1 MPLMFSALQLLI
13 SPQHHL
19 MKLHISPIPIGSQP
33 VYNDPNEPGTSEPV
47 TSYIYTP
54 KSHPSLTMSQHNSKK
69 LSESPPCLQEKKP
82 LQKDP
87 SDPAK
92 YADIFVNKKRE
103 RECLLV
109 TKQSKTPGIQLLNS
123 TLSLVFTDKELGE
136 SSGMGL
142 KRHNGN
148 PGKPVLDSLKI
159 EAIKRMSITI
169 ASIIIGNVSHLLLST
184 IRFQIRYVMSDRR

>member
-1 MPLMFSALQLLI
+1 MQRKI
-13 SPQHHL
+13 
-19 MKLHISPIPIGSQP
+19 
-33 VYNDPNEPGTSEPV
+33 DT
-47 TSYIYTP
+47 
-54 KSHPSLTMSQHNSKK
+54 KSGVIAVLQHNSKK

-109 TKQSKTPGIQLLNS
+109 TKQSKTPEIQLLNS

-184 IRFQIRYVMSDRR
+184 IRFQIRYVMSDRRWKNLHSWSAKLSINSVWGKRHSRSHHFN